1 MNAATHY
8 PMLAAQAA
16 AHELEVLPSTTVE
29 ADRGRTAFLESIKAG
44 INSGMPLGMNTR
56 SYKVS
61 QHLGECGRD
70 AQAFLF
76 SACHAALADR
86 TAEEV
91 KARLLAFVHG
101 VAREYGED
109 SADFWCDR

>member
-16 AHELEVLPSTTVE
+16 AHALAAAQSTSVE
-29 ADRGRTAFLESIKAG
+29 ANRGREAFLANIKAG
-44 INSGMPLGMNTR
+44 INNGMPLGMNTR

-70 AQAFLF
+70 AQALLF
-76 SACHAALADR
+76 SACHAALAGQSAD
-86 TAEEV
+86 EV
-91 KARLLAFVHG
+91 KARLEAFVHA

-109 SADFWCDR
+109 SCDFWSE